1 MNPSNFT
8 NSSNSEVANLFKNLT
23 EILKPNNS
31 SSEALLNPLK
41 SELFI
46 TLSALAIL
54 SSISFGI
61 IYCRNRIG
69 RRQSLV
75 NVPMA
80 DFSPEAGGGRAE
92 VDDGSP
98 TLRGIPLVPIPR
110 STPSNPRSSST
121 SSEQREVN
129 V

>member
-92 VDDGSP
+92 VDGSP
-98 TLRGIPLVPIPR
+98 PLRGIPLVSIPG
-110 STPSNPRSSST
+110 STPSNPRSHSG
-121 SSEQREVN
+121 QREVN